1 MRSDPPAGGPLQCAV
16 NRGRTSLSGTR
27 PPARLLGAKTGPAPD
42 TDQAARP
49 AFGPDRLPAA
59 STGWGGIAKETA
71 TLRLPGHDEDQTRAR
86 AHARRALVRGCPG
99 VQVEPRSAG
108 RTVRPLTPVTRKQ
121 RPFGSANGP
130 RGLQIKSAEG
140 LRCPISDALS
150 ATSSS
155 TGKGQSRSKSVPA
168 VSVKESAS
176 RWRPSSAPCFRG
188 CQERAKRR
196 VNRSPARSPSTPSEA
211 AIRRAL
217 RATRRRHTKPTIPHN
232 RPQGKAPP

>member
-1 MRSDPPAGGPLQCAV
+1 MRSDPPAGGPLQCTV
-16 NRGRTSLSGTR
+16 NRGRTSLSGTT

-59 STGWGGIAKETA
+59 STGWGGIANETA

-130 RGLQIKSAEG
+130 RDCKSSL
-140 LRCPISDALS
+140 LRKVCDAPSPMPSVQPRPPRARGKVARSLS
-150 ATSSS
+150 PLS
-155 TGKGQSRSKSVPA
+155 QSRKA
-168 VSVKESAS
+168 
-176 RWRPSSAPCFRG
+176 
-188 CQERAKRR
+188 RR
-196 VNRSPARSPSTPSEA
+196 VGGRVRLPVFAAARSG
-211 AIRRAL
+211 R
-217 RATRRRHTKPTIPHN
+217 K
-232 RPQGKAPP
+232 GG